1 MIAVVN
7 YGVGNLK
14 SIAKAIE
21 YVGGKVRITDDPR
34 IIKEASAVVFPGVG
48 AFRTAIERL
57 NEFRD
62 VIDSL
67 SVPILGICLGMQLF
81 ATEST
86 EGGNFRGLNYV
97 PGRVV
102 KFPLGVGKVPHM
114 GWNRIK
120 IERESE
126 ILDGVEDNSYV
137 YFVHSYYMETSEE
150 YVLTTTDYG
159 IEFVSG
165 VEKDNCIGFQ
175 FHPEKS
181 GKVGLKILKNFLK
194 ISKC

>member
-21 YVGGKVRITDDPR
+21 YVGGRVEVTQDPK
-34 IIKEASAVVFPGVG
+34 IIKEASGVVFPGVG
-48 AFRTAIERL
+48 AFRTAIEKL
-57 NEFRD
+57 NEIRD

-67 SVPILGICLGMQLF
+67 TVPILGICLGMQLF

-86 EGGNFRGLNYV
+86 EGGVFRGLDYV

-102 KFPLGVGKVPHM
+102 RFPPDVGKVPHM
-114 GWNRIK
+114 GWNTIRIEK
-120 IERESE
+120 DSE
-126 ILDGVEDNSYV
+126 ILDGVESGSYV
-137 YFVHSYYMETSEE
+137 YFVHSYYMETSRDHI
-150 YVLTTTDYG
+150 LTTTNYG
-159 IEFVSG
+159 MEFVSG
-165 VEKDNCIGFQ
+165 IEKDNYIGFQ

-181 GKVGLKILKNFLK
+181 GKIGLKILKNFLK
-194 ISKC
+194 ISKR